1 MRNVEG
7 LALETRDDG
16 ARILTIPAGIEIA
29 EIVQALERFAAQRAR
44 AVQRNQASEN
54 KIGVVTFK
62 KREDALVAIA
72 AVLSGEKLPAK
83 RGRGKKE
90 TQPSA

>member
-1 MRNVEG
+1 
-7 LALETRDDG
+7 ETRDDG

-29 EIVQALERFAAQRAR
+29 EIVQALERFAAQRSR
-44 AVQRNQASEN
+44 AVARNMASEN
-54 KIGVVTFK
+54 KAGTATYR
-62 KREDALVAIA
+62 KREMVLVALA

-83 RGRGKKE
+83 RERAKKE